1 MTQFDKDLGEAIKY
15 FRKNKGYT
23 QAYVAEKMHVSKM
36 TISHW
41 ESGKRSMT
49 AENLK
54 RYCRVLDVP
63 VQAVLERT

>member
-1 MTQFDKDLGEAIKY
+1 MTQFDEDLGKALKEC
-15 FRKNKGYT
+15 RKKKGLT
-23 QAYVAEKMHVSKM
+23 QLYVAEKMHVSKM

-54 RYCRVLDVP
+54 RYCKVLDVS
-63 VQAVLERT
+63 VQSILERT

>member
-1 MTQFDKDLGEAIKY
+1 MSQFDKDLGAAIKY

-23 QAYVAEKMHVSKM
+23 QIYVAEKMHVSKM

-54 RYCRVLDVP
+54 RYCKVLDVP